1 MSDERTALATQ
12 AYVYGFPLVFD
23 LEEVVRF
30 TVAGMGALQAAPYNR
45 WAHARKLANQDDTFV
60 SVNNDTLYSIAQ
72 LDLGV
77 GPIVLRVPDTDG
89 RYYVLQHVDAWTNN
103 FAYVGARA
111 TGTGA
116 GTYVY
121 VPPGWDGPLPD
132 GATPIHCP
140 TRVVSIVGRWA
151 VAGDDDAPAVHAL
164 QDQLALEP
172 VDSSAIAT
180 GVPAAQDGTDDA
192 LVFWEELRLWI
203 TAFPPPAGEAALLES
218 FRPLGVLDAESPYG
232 VPDPELL
239 ADLAAGVE
247 AGKALLEQLSRPTGT
262 PGAWSAIAH
271 VFDYNDDF
279 FEVGTIDDDQ
289 WKIADPKTRFATRA
303 LAARVGLWGNHGYE
317 ALYAMTFD
325 DADGQ
330 PLDGAN
336 RYRLELSPT
345 PPVGAFW
352 SITMYD
358 ATDYFLVA
366 NPIDRFALGDRTA
379 GIVYD
384 PDGGITI
391 TIQHDEPT
399 DPTARANWLPA
410 PTGAFRPLMRMYV
423 PSEDLLDGTYV
434 LSPIQK
440 VT

>member
-12 AYVYGFPLVFD
+12 AYIYGFPLVFD

-30 TVAGMGALQAAPYNR
+30 TVEGVGSLPPAPYNQ
-45 WAHARKLANQDDTFV
+45 WAHARELANHENTFV

-77 GPIVLRVPDTDG
+77 GPIVLRVPDTAG

-111 TGTGA
+111 TGTDA

-121 VPPGWDGPLPD
+121 VPPAWDGPLPD

-151 VAGDDDAPAVHAL
+151 VAGADDVPAVHAL
-164 QDQLALEP
+164 QDQLVLEP
-172 VDSSAIAT
+172 VDTSAIPT
-180 GVPAAQDGTDDA
+180 GVPETDVGIDDA
-192 LVFWEELRLWI
+192 LVFWEELRVWI
-203 TAFPPPAGEAALLES
+203 AAFPPPAHEASLLES
-218 FRPLGVLDAESPYG
+218 FRPLGLLDAKSPY
-232 VPDPELL
+232 PAADPELL

-247 AGKALLEQLSRPTGT
+247 AGKAVLEQLSRPAGT

-271 VFDYNDDF
+271 VFDYNVDF
-279 FEVGTIDDDQ
+279 FEVGTVDDDG
-289 WKIADPKTRFATRA
+289 WKIADPQTRFATRA
-303 LAARVGLWGNHGYE
+303 TAARIGLWGNHGYE
-317 ALYAMTFD
+317 AMYATTFD
-325 DADGQ
+325 DADGNT
-330 PLDGAN
+330 LDGSH
-336 RYRLELSPT
+336 RYRMRLSPT

-379 GIVYD
+379 GIADD

-399 DPTARANWLPA
+399 DPTERANWLPA
-410 PTGAFRPLMRMYV
+410 PSGEFRPTMRMYV
-423 PSEDLLDGTYV
+423 PADELLDGTWV
-434 LSPIQK
+434 LPPIER